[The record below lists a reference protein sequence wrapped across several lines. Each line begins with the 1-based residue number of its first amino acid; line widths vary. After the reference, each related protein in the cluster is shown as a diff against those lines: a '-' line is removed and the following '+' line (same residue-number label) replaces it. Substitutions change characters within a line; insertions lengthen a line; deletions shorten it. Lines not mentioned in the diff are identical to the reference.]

1 MSGHRAAAWT
11 PFLTYERSLCIAL
24 FLLPVPGLYDI
35 PDGDALAPFPE
46 GHAAHVFPVAD
57 RAYRRLCASHRD
69 QALIVSGES
78 GAGPFA
84 TKLCEVLLRT
94 HTHT

>member
-1 MSGHRAAAWT
+1 MDT
-11 PFLTYERSLCIAL
+11 LSLPSDRCIAL
-24 FLLPVPGLYDI
+24 FPPLSPRAPGLYDI

-84 TKLCEVLLRT
+84 KL
-94 HTHT
+94 